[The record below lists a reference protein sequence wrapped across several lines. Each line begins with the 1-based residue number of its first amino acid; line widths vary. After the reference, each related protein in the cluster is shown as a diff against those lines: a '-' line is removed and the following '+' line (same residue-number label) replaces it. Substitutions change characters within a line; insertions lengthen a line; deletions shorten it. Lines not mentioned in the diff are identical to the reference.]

1 MAMYSRN
8 PIQAELKEIAPALVN
23 ASVELPYQTP
33 MGYFEALDP
42 LVLVQEPA
50 FLTDSPLPFQ
60 APTGY
65 FEALPQQLMSRIKAQ
80 EETATILEQPK
91 LDQDPAP
98 LVQMV
103 KARKWVMYA
112 AAAMITG
119 ILVTG
124 AFLFSDKPV
133 DQMKQQY
140 QMEDLG
146 AALDAVP
153 DAALEQYLE
162 DNQTIAVDEVLSTPS
177 QKLPEL
183 SDHLQNISNEKLND
197 YLEENSHLESA
208 VAE

>member
-8 PIQAELKEIAPALVN
+8 PIQAELAEIAPALAN
-23 ASVELPYQTP
+23 ASVELPYQAP
-33 MGYFEALDP
+33 EGYFEALEP
-42 LVLVQEPA
+42 LALVQEPA
-50 FLTDSPLPFQ
+50 FLGDGQLPFQ
-60 APTGY
+60 VPLGY
-65 FEALPQQLMSRIKAQ
+65 FESLPQALMSEIKAQ
-80 EETATILEQPK
+80 ELAATILEQPK

-112 AAAMITG
+112 AAAMLTG

-133 DQMKQQY
+133 YQMKQQY
-140 QMEDLG
+140 EMQDLG
-146 AALDAVP
+146 AALDALP

-162 DNQTIAVDEVLSTPS
+162 DNQTIAVDEELSTPS

>member
-8 PIQAELKEIAPALVN
+8 PIQAELKEIAPALAN
-23 ASVELPYQTP
+23 ASAELPYQTP
-33 MGYFEALDP
+33 KGYFEALDP
-42 LVLVQEPA
+42 LALVQEPA
-50 FLTDSPLPFQ
+50 FVTDSPLPFQ
-60 APTGY
+60 APAGY
-65 FEALPQQLMSRIKAQ
+65 FESLPQALMNRIKAQ
-80 EETATILEQPK
+80 ELAATILEQPK

-103 KARKWVMYA
+103 KAHKWVMYA
-112 AAAMITG
+112 AAAMLTG

-162 DNQTIAVDEVLSTPS
+162 DNQTIAIDEVLSTPS

>member
-1 MAMYSRN
+1 MAMYSSN
-8 PIQAELKEIAPALVN
+8 PIIQELKEIAPALAN
-23 ASVELPYQTP
+23 ASVELPFQAP
-33 MGYFEALDP
+33 KGYFEALEP
-42 LVLVQEPA
+42 LALVQEPS
-50 FLTDSPLPFQ
+50 FVTDSQLPFQ
-60 APTGY
+60 VPTGY
-65 FEALPQQLMSRIKAQ
+65 FEALPETLMSRIKSH
-80 EETATILEQPK
+80 EEAATILELPK
-91 LDQDPAP
+91 LDQHPTP
-98 LVQMV
+98 VVQMV
-103 KARKWVMYA
+103 KARKWIMYA

-140 QMEDLG
+140 QLQDLG

-162 DNQTIAVDEVLSTPS
+162 ENQTIAVDEVLSTPS

-183 SDHLQNISNEKLND
+183 GDHIQNISNENLND
-197 YLEENSHLESA
+197 YLEENSHLESG

>member
-8 PIQAELKEIAPALVN
+8 PIQAELAEIAPALAN
-23 ASVELPYQTP
+23 ASVELPYQAP
-33 MGYFEALDP
+33 EGYFEALEP
-42 LVLVQEPA
+42 LALVQEPA
-50 FLTDSPLPFQ
+50 FLGDGQLPFQ
-60 APTGY
+60 VPLGY
-65 FEALPQQLMSRIKAQ
+65 FESLPQALMSEIKAQ
-80 EETATILEQPK
+80 ELAATILEQPK

-112 AAAMITG
+112 AAAMLTG

-133 DQMKQQY
+133 NQMKQQY
-140 QMEDLG
+140 EMEDLG
-146 AALDAVP
+146 AALDALP

-162 DNQTIAVDEVLSTPS
+162 DNQTIAVDEELSTPS

>member
-8 PIQAELKEIAPALVN
+8 PIIEELKEIAPALAN
-23 ASVELPYQTP
+23 ASAELPFQAP
-33 MGYFEALDP
+33 KGYFEALEP
-42 LVLVQEPA
+42 LALVQEPV
-50 FLTDSPLPFQ
+50 FLTDSQLPFQ

-65 FEALPQQLMSRIKAQ
+65 FETLPQALMSRIKSQ
-80 EETATILEQPK
+80 KNTATILELPK
-91 LDQDPAP
+91 LDQTTPV
-98 LVQMV
+98 VQMH
-103 KARKWVMYA
+103 KARKWIMYA
-112 AAAMITG
+112 AAAMLTG

-140 QMEDLG
+140 QLQDLG

-162 DNQTIAVDEVLSTPS
+162 ENQTIAVDEVLSTPI

-183 SDHLQNISNEKLND
+183 GDHIQNISNENLNN